1 MAHSSLLTYRIFGT
15 MSTAYR
21 TRPHQEDSNPQQQ
34 PSATGQPAKQ
44 GRYRLERIH
53 LEVTNVCNFKCE
65 FCPDAIMERKR
76 GHMDFATLTKALD
89 EIAEHRL
96 AKIVAFHLMGE
107 PLIYPHIFEAI
118 DQACSRKLNLHLTT
132 NGSTF
137 HIRPAHIQQLV
148 TSGIPKV
155 TISLQTP
162 DPDTFII
169 RGAPPKL
176 APEQYFDGITQYV
189 HANLLSESSTRVHL
203 KFLDT
208 TPHPFLVPHKTMHV
222 VEGKEQMQIQLREWC
237 DRLLSIL
244 PADHPDRP
252 TPSALKRR
260 LASHKPGRWQ
270 VIELTPKLALET
282 FPLDSW
288 GNVESATV
296 TPASFGY
303 CNGTTDQAGILYD
316 GTVVPSC
323 KDYDG
328 KLPLGNIN
336 NNSLSTILDHQQPA
350 CSLRQGF
357 ERFQVKNPVCKRCMG
372 ADTPQKSLL
381 RQVGSVAYFKL
392 YNPIM
397 KRINPGWGEI

>member
-1 MAHSSLLTYRIFGT
+1 
-15 MSTAYR
+15 MSIAYR
-21 TRPHQEDSNPQQQ
+21 VLSEQTEAEHPIQDSSRKP
-34 PSATGQPAKQ
+34 
-44 GRYRLERIH
+44 RLERIH

-76 GHMDFATLTKALD
+76 GHMDFGLLTKALD
-89 EIAEHRL
+89 EIAEKNL

-118 DQACSRKLNLHLTT
+118 EAALKRNINLHLTT

-137 HIRPAHIQQLV
+137 HIRPEHIQKLV
-148 TSGIPKV
+148 SSGIPKV

-176 APEQYFDGITQYV
+176 KPEDYFAGITNYV
-189 HANLLSESSTRVHL
+189 QANLADKNSPTRIHL

-222 VEGKEQMQIQLREWC
+222 VEGREQMQQQLREWS
-237 DRLLSIL
+237 DRLLTND
-244 PADHPDRP
+244 PNRP
-252 TPSALKRR
+252 SQTEINNK
-260 LASHKPGRWQ
+260 LAAHKPGRWQ

-296 TPASFGY
+296 IPASFGY

-316 GTVVPSC
+316 GTVVPCC

-328 KLPLGNIN
+328 KIPLGNLN
-336 NNSLSTILDHQQPA
+336 NRSLTDILYEQSPA
-350 CSLRQGF
+350 CGLRDGF
-357 ERFQVKNPVCKRCMG
+357 NKFQVTHPVCKRCMG
-372 ADTPQKSLL
+372 ADTKQKSFL
-381 RQVGSVAYFKL
+381 RQAGSIAYFKI
-392 YNPIM
+392 YNPVM
-397 KRINPGWGEI
+397 KRLNSGWGEV

>member
-1 MAHSSLLTYRIFGT
+1 

-21 TRPHQEDSNPQQQ
+21 TVSAAPVHPQAG
-34 PSATGQPAKQ
+34 PN
-44 GRYRLERIH
+44 YRLERIH

-76 GHMDFATLTKALD
+76 GHMDKALLTKALD
-89 EIAEHRL
+89 EIAAQNI
-96 AKIVAFHLMGE
+96 AKVVAFHLMGE

-118 DQACSRKLNLHLTT
+118 AMAISRHLNLHLTT

-137 HIRPAHIQQLV
+137 HIRPEHISKLV

-162 DPDTFII
+162 DPNTFII
-169 RGAPPKL
+169 RGAPPNL
-176 APEQYFDGITQYV
+176 QPEQYFDGITRYV
-189 HANLLSESSTRVHL
+189 QANLADETSQTRVHL

-222 VEGKEQMQIQLREWC
+222 VEGKEQMQQQLREWS
-237 DRLLSIL
+237 DRLLANV
-244 PADHPDRP
+244 PHR
-252 TPSALKRR
+252 PSATEINNK
-260 LASHKPGRWQ
+260 LATHKPGRWQ

-296 TPASFGY
+296 VPASFGY
-303 CNGTTDQAGILYD
+303 CNGTSDQAGILYD
-316 GTVVPSC
+316 GTVVPCC

-328 KLPLGNIN
+328 QIPLGNLN
-336 NNSLSTILDHQQPA
+336 NTTLLNILDQQAPA
-350 CSLRQGF
+350 CGLRAGF
-357 ERFQVKNPVCKRCMG
+357 DKFQVVNPVCKRCMG
-372 ADTPQKSLL
+372 ADTKQKSLL
-381 RQVGSVAYFKL
+381 RQVGSIAYFKL
-392 YNPIM
+392 YNPLM
-397 KRINPGWGEI
+397 KRLNPGWGEV

>member
-1 MAHSSLLTYRIFGT
+1 

-21 TRPHQEDSNPQQQ
+21 TDSRQQ
-34 PSATGQPAKQ
+34 TKAKLPRS
-44 GRYRLERIH
+44 GYSLERIH

-76 GHMDFATLTKALD
+76 GHMDFGLLEKALD
-89 EIAEHRL
+89 EISEHNL
-96 AKIVAFHLMGE
+96 ANIVAFHLMGE
-107 PLIYPHIFEAI
+107 PLIYPHIFKAI
-118 DQACSRKLNLHLTT
+118 QAACDRRLNLHLTT

-137 HIRPAHIQQLV
+137 HIRRDHIQKLV
-148 TSGIPKV
+148 SSGIPKV

-176 APEQYFDGITQYV
+176 KPEQYFDGITQYV
-189 HANLLSESSTRVHL
+189 QANLADDTSNTRVHL

-222 VEGKEQMQIQLREWC
+222 VEGREQMQKQLREWC
-237 DRLLSIL
+237 DRLLAQL
-244 PADHPDRP
+244 PLDHCDRP
-252 TPSALKRR
+252 SPTELTNRLKN
-260 LASHKPGRWQ
+260 HKPGRWQ

-288 GNVESATV
+288 GNVESSTV
-296 TPASFGY
+296 VPASFGY

-316 GTVVPSC
+316 GTVVPCC

-328 KLPLGNIN
+328 KIPLGNLN
-336 NNSLSTILDHQQPA
+336 HNTLNEILYRKKPA
-350 CSLRQGF
+350 CHLREGF
-357 ERFQVKNPVCKRCMG
+357 DKFQVTNPVCQRCMG
-372 ADTPQKSLL
+372 ADTKQKSIL
-381 RQVGSVAYFKL
+381 RQVGSIGYFKL

-397 KRINPGWGEI
+397 KRLNPGWGEV

>member
-1 MAHSSLLTYRIFGT
+1 
-15 MSTAYR
+15 
-21 TRPHQEDSNPQQQ
+21 
-34 PSATGQPAKQ
+34 
-44 GRYRLERIH
+44 
-53 LEVTNVCNFKCE
+53 
-65 FCPDAIMERKR
+65 MERKR
-76 GHMDFATLTKALD
+76 GHMDLALLEKALD
-89 EIAEHRL
+89 ETAEGQL

-118 DQACSRKLNLHLTT
+118 AMACDRQLNLHLTT

-137 HIRPAHIQQLV
+137 HIRPEHISQLV

-162 DPDTFII
+162 DPKTFII

-176 APEQYFDGITQYV
+176 SPEQYFNGITQYIQ
-189 HANLLSESSTRVHL
+189 ANLADDNSSTRIHL

-222 VEGKEQMQIQLREWC
+222 LEGKEQMQQQLKAWSH
-237 DRLLSIL
+237 RLLKNSSN
-244 PADHPDRP
+244 RP
-252 TPSALKRR
+252 TETELEQKLSQ
-260 LASHKPGRWQ
+260 HKPGRWQ

-288 GNVESATV
+288 GNVESTTV
-296 TPASFGY
+296 IPAKFGY

-316 GTVVPSC
+316 GTVVPCC

-328 KLPLGNIN
+328 KIPLGNLN
-336 NNSLSTILDHQQPA
+336 NNTLSDILDHASPA
-350 CSLRQGF
+350 CGLRAGF
-357 ERFQVKNPVCKRCMG
+357 DKFQVTHPVCQRCMG
-372 ADTPQKSLL
+372 ADTKQKSML
-381 RQVGSVAYFKL
+381 RQLGSVAYFKA

-397 KRINPGWGEI
+397 KKLKPGWGEI

>member
-1 MAHSSLLTYRIFGT
+1 MASRSVLNQTSST
-15 MSTAYR
+15 STNPS
-21 TRPHQEDSNPQQQ
+21 PHEA
-34 PSATGQPAKQ
+34 SAQHQKP
-44 GRYRLERIH
+44 YRLERIH

-76 GHMDFATLTKALD
+76 GHMDMALLTQALD
-89 EIAEHRL
+89 EIATHRL
-96 AKIVAFHLMGE
+96 ARIVAFHLMGE
-107 PLIYPHIFEAI
+107 PLIYPHIFKAI
-118 DQACSRKLNLHLTT
+118 ALACDRQLNLHLTT

-137 HIRPAHIQQLV
+137 HIRPRHIEQLV
-148 TSGIPKV
+148 GSGIPKV

-176 APEQYFDGITQYV
+176 SPEQYFDGITQYV

-208 TPHPFLVPHKTMHV
+208 TPHPFLVPHKAMHV
-222 VEGKEQMQIQLREWC
+222 VEGKEQMQQQLREWC
-237 DRLLSIL
+237 DRLLAAL
-244 PADHPDRP
+244 PLDHPERP
-252 TPSALKRR
+252 TEAELTRR

-288 GNVESATV
+288 GNVESSTV
-296 TPASFGY
+296 IPASFGY

-316 GTVVPSC
+316 GTVVPCC
-323 KDYDG
+323 KDYEG
-328 KLPLGNIN
+328 KIPLGNLN
-336 NNSLSTILDHQQPA
+336 NNSLSLILDHQQPA
-350 CSLRQGF
+350 CALRQGF
-357 ERFQVKNPVCKRCMG
+357 DRFQVTHPVCKRCMG
-372 ADTPQKSLL
+372 ADTTQKSLL
-381 RQVGSVAYFKL
+381 RQVGSIVYFKL

>member
-1 MAHSSLLTYRIFGT
+1 

-21 TRPHQEDSNPQQQ
+21 TFPETVRPSKAQ
-34 PSATGQPAKQ
+34 PH
-44 GRYRLERIH
+44 RLERIH

-76 GHMDFATLTKALD
+76 GHMDFALLEKALQ
-89 EIAEHRL
+89 EIADSRL

-118 DQACSRKLNLHLTT
+118 ALACSHDLNLHLTT

-137 HIRPAHIQQLV
+137 HLRPEHVQELV

-169 RGAPPKL
+169 RGAPPMLK
-176 APEQYFDGITQYV
+176 PEQYFEGITRYV
-189 HANLLSESSTRVHL
+189 QANLADTTSSTRVHL

-222 VEGKEQMQIQLREWC
+222 VEGKEQMQQQLREWS
-237 DRLLSIL
+237 DRLLAKL
-244 PADHPDRP
+244 PNR
-252 TPSALKRR
+252 PSAAEIKQK
-260 LASHKPGRWQ
+260 LAKHKPGRWQ

-296 TPASFGY
+296 VPASFGY

-316 GTVVPSC
+316 GTVVPCC

-328 KLPLGNIN
+328 QIPLGNLN
-336 NNSLSTILDHQQPA
+336 NHTLSTILDHQAPA
-350 CSLRQGF
+350 CGLRKGF
-357 ERFQVKNPVCKRCMG
+357 NKFQVTHPVCKRCMG
-372 ADTPQKSLL
+372 ADTRKKSLL
-381 RQVGSVAYFKL
+381 RQIGSIAYFKA
-392 YNPIM
+392 YGPIM
-397 KRINPGWGEI
+397 KRLNPGWGEV

>member
-1 MAHSSLLTYRIFGT
+1 
-15 MSTAYR
+15 MSTAHR
-21 TRPHQEDSNPQQQ
+21 TESRQHIQAHQNS
-34 PSATGQPAKQ
+34 SSVS
-44 GRYRLERIH
+44 YRLERIH

-76 GHMDFATLTKALD
+76 GHMDRALLEKALD
-89 EIAEHRL
+89 EIAQGQL

-107 PLIYPHIFEAI
+107 PLIYPYIFEAI
-118 DQACSRKLNLHLTT
+118 ALALTRKLNLHLTT

-137 HIRPAHIQQLV
+137 HIRPEHINKLI

-169 RGAPPKL
+169 RGAPPML
-176 APEQYFDGITQYV
+176 QPEQYFDGITRYV
-189 HANLLSESSTRVHL
+189 QANLADENSPTRVHL

-222 VEGKEQMQIQLREWC
+222 VEGKEQMRKQMKEWC
-237 DRLLSIL
+237 DRLLSNS
-244 PADHPDRP
+244 PNRP
-252 TPSALKRR
+252 TETELERKLSK
-260 LASHKPGRWQ
+260 HKPGRWQ
-270 VIELTPKLALET
+270 VIELTPTLALET

-288 GNVESATV
+288 GNVESTTV
-296 TPASFGY
+296 VPASFGY

-316 GTVVPSC
+316 GTVVPCC

-328 KLPLGNIN
+328 KIPLGNL
-336 NNSLSTILDHQQPA
+336 NNSSLSDILDRQMPA
-350 CSLRQGF
+350 CGLRKGF
-357 ERFQVKNPVCKRCMG
+357 DKFQVTHPVCRQCMG
-372 ADTPQKSLL
+372 AETRQKSLL
-381 RQVGSVAYFKL
+381 RQLGSIAYFKA

-397 KRINPGWGEI
+397 KRLKPGWGEV

>member
-1 MAHSSLLTYRIFGT
+1 

-21 TRPHQEDSNPQQQ
+21 VRPNQPQADERSKAQN
-34 PSATGQPAKQ
+34 SKQ
-44 GRYRLERIH
+44 LERIH

-76 GHMDFATLTKALD
+76 GHMDFELLTKALD
-89 EIAEHRL
+89 EISSQNL

-107 PLIYPHIFEAI
+107 PLIYPHIFEGIEAALARNI
-118 DQACSRKLNLHLTT
+118 NLHLTT

-137 HIRPAHIQQLV
+137 HIRPDHIPKLV
-148 TSGIPKV
+148 SSGIPKV

-176 APEQYFDGITQYV
+176 LPNQYFEGITNYV
-189 HANLLSESSTRVHL
+189 QANLADEDSPTRVHL

-222 VEGKEQMQIQLREWC
+222 VEGKEQMQKQLREWS
-237 DRLLSIL
+237 DRLL
-244 PADHPDRP
+244 AHCPDRP
-252 TPSALKRR
+252 SQSEINNK
-260 LASHKPGRWQ
+260 LAAHKPGRWQ

-288 GNVESATV
+288 GNVESETV
-296 TPASFGY
+296 VPASFGY

-316 GTVVPSC
+316 GTVVPCC

-328 KLPLGNIN
+328 NIPLGNL
-336 NNSLSTILDHQQPA
+336 NNSSLSEILYRQSPA
-350 CSLRQGF
+350 CGLRDGF
-357 ERFQVKNPVCKRCMG
+357 NKFQVTNPVCKRCMG
-372 ADTPQKSLL
+372 ADTKQKSVL
-381 RQVGSVAYFKL
+381 RQLGSIAYFKV

-397 KRINPGWGEI
+397 KKLNPGWGEV

>member
-1 MAHSSLLTYRIFGT
+1 

-21 TRPHQEDSNPQQQ
+21 TVPAAPVRSNQNA
-34 PSATGQPAKQ
+34 S
-44 GRYRLERIH
+44 YRLERIH

-76 GHMDFATLTKALD
+76 GHMDKALLTKALD
-89 EIAEHRL
+89 EIAAQNI

-118 DQACSRKLNLHLTT
+118 AMACDRNLNLHLTT

-137 HIRPAHIQQLV
+137 HIRPEHIQKLV
-148 TSGIPKV
+148 DSGIPKV

-162 DPDTFII
+162 DPETFII
-169 RGAPPKL
+169 RGAPPNL
-176 APEQYFDGITQYV
+176 QPEQYFEGITRYV
-189 HANLLSESSTRVHL
+189 QANLANENSQTRVHL

-222 VEGKEQMQIQLREWC
+222 VEGKEQMQQQLRDWS
-237 DRLLSIL
+237 DRLL
-244 PADHPDRP
+244 ANHPNRP
-252 TPSALKRR
+252 SQTEINNK
-260 LASHKPGRWQ
+260 LAAHKPGRWQ

-288 GNVESATV
+288 GNVESTTV
-296 TPASFGY
+296 VPASFGY

-316 GTVVPSC
+316 GTVVPCC

-328 KLPLGNIN
+328 QIPLGNLN
-336 NNSLSTILDHQQPA
+336 NATLLNILDQQAPA
-350 CSLRQGF
+350 CGLREGF
-357 ERFQVKNPVCKRCMG
+357 DKFQVVNPVCKRCMG
-372 ADTPQKSLL
+372 ADTKQKSLL
-381 RQVGSVAYFKL
+381 RQMGSIAYFKV

-397 KRINPGWGEI
+397 KRLNPGWGEV